1 MLKYYPNVVMFDDE
15 KESGVGII
23 TGWKAPHLIYDKL
36 SDEAKDKVVS
46 VGPLYTK
53 MVLILFWLICF

>member
-1 MLKYYPNVVMFDDE
+1 MFMLKYYPNVVMFDDE

-36 SDEAKDKVVS
+36 SDESKELS
-46 VGPLYTK
+46 
-53 MVLILFWLICF
+53 LIHISEPTRH

>member
-46 VGPLYTK
+46 V
-53 MVLILFWLICF
+53 